1 MGKVDRKVKKEA
13 NSKFLP
19 WDYVSYKNQT
29 EDYVRTA
36 RKLSGEGFNPKANFR
51 PNIVSNAN
59 IGKVFGLSFEGFKT
73 TNLNL
78 HLETRKDLL
87 RLY

>member
-1 MGKVDRKVKKEA
+1 MGKVDKKVNREA
-13 NSKFLP
+13 NSEFPP
-19 WDYVSYKNQT
+19 WDYVPYKDQT
-29 EDYVRTA
+29 KDYFKTI
-36 RKLSGEGFNPKANFR
+36 RKLSGEGFNPKANFP
-51 PNIVSNAN
+51 PNSVSFAD
-59 IGKVFGLSFEGFKT
+59 IAKVFGLSFEDFKT